1 MTKLLRSK
9 KDNATDFNGS
19 DVNTNSAPDTLE
31 LLPAWGEA
39 NVRWGA
45 AWDVH
50 LVVFES
56 LFLLQV
62 LLALGIGVRFCRKT
76 LRHLVIV
83 YVLGFVSGIGM
94 VRFAF
99 FLVDP
104 YGFERTLSG
113 VAVHLFVQAIN
124 PLVCASYGFVQMI
137 VVKITGIEIGS
148 VKLRSQTSVLSLFA
162 ACSLC
167 MLAVHG
173 VVALD
178 HKLKAILLLDNCVFV
193 VWMMFMCVTFVCS
206 GFRLSQYALEARRA
220 REEFRSRQRRK
231 NSVQAV
237 TDSESKCCA
246 CWTHSVSVLPGNTPA
261 WFLNNQRNCKLYH
274 AAVDNQQICCIDDH
288 RDNQTNEHRDVSKK
302 ESPSHSVVSQNFKSA
317 SEKDSEQ
324 LLKFSSSESYI
335 TGRSSSPKYCHSLKA
350 KNRPKSRNCAFSTK
364 RRHTHIP
371 KKYSDPGTFGLGDSR
386 QDWNCSVSDDD
397 VLKSR
402 SHLYDSNSSRDDKTA
417 TSGRSRRS
425 RKHNGLTVDAR
436 RLSSE
441 TRPPSGAQTRSHSE
455 EILSTESDQP
465 MNSSGNSYFSLVS
478 RENGSRFKESG
489 KVFELDYNMY
499 RECHISESC
508 KKVDDFSAYSS
519 QTPNKEPQCG
529 EQIQKRVV
537 IDGLKEFSC
546 NRQQRQP
553 DSLQRLNT
561 VQSPRSL
568 ADNHGCVH
576 ESESVYC
583 EISLSNTNEP
593 DQDVTDSECNV
604 QSSYDQNIRIHHAD
618 DVELETNSEG
628 RHYSKTNS
636 EGRQYSNSR
645 SRACLAWFEQAF
657 TLKRRGFQKTVLQEP
672 SVDSNDPRSKQ
683 HEGAGCVDP
692 ADPLPTL
699 HVSVKRS
706 KSVRLTRQDRGRRA
720 SQQGKSSTK
729 PHSEQVHKQEHFPKD
744 HGPDMETTGLAC
756 FSEQLSGRS
765 VGSVAKREAAKGAGC
780 KGRVHVLLCCHVNSA
795 DQGVSSLGSEED
807 TSSDDEGY
815 MADNE
820 HPPSPFLVSK
830 SACRR
835 PPTTLSQLPLQI
847 QPGQLLV
854 PDLASGPSRRHHQRG
869 RHLRRASTNLSGQ
882 AARSDLTHSETT
894 FTLLPEDECD
904 EGAEYRVTTFR
915 SVPSSSSFLSTFLP
929 QVEAERSDESEA
941 VSPRFQTSKLQE
953 HRIQSAT
960 VYITSSDDCLAELS
974 AKDTSYYFE
983 NSLDD
988 SHLDPTQSREQSR
1001 THAQNPSS
1009 ADLFRIRRAGMV
1021 SRVVQGMYVL
1031 SFVHMFLCL
1040 LQLYKAFGRYG
1051 VLWSGGGGGAAG
1063 SDTPVSIPSPW
1074 PWLTFQSLC
1083 R

>member
-19 DVNTNSAPDTLE
+19 DVSTNSAPDTFE

-62 LLALGIGVRFCRKT
+62 LLAVGIGVRFCRKT

-83 YVLGFVSGIGM
+83 YVLGFVSGIG
-94 VRFAF
+94 VIRFAF
-99 FLVDP
+99 FLIDP
-104 YGFERTLSG
+104 YGFEGTLSG
-113 VAVHLFVQAIN
+113 VAVHIFVQAIN

-148 VKLRSQTSVLSLFA
+148 VKLRSQTSVFSLFA

-220 REEFRSRQRRK
+220 REEFRFRQRRK

-237 TDSESKCCA
+237 TGSESKCCA

-261 WFLNNQRNCKLYH
+261 WCLNNQRNCKLFH
-274 AAVDNQQICCIDDH
+274 AGVDNQQICCIDDH

-302 ESPSHSVVSQNFKSA
+302 ESPSHSAVSQNFKSA

-350 KNRPKSRNCAFSTK
+350 KNRTKSRNCAFNPK
-364 RRHTHIP
+364 RRHTHIS

-386 QDWNCSVSDDD
+386 QDWNCSVTDDD

-402 SHLYDSNSSRDDKTA
+402 SHFYDSNSSRDDKTA

-425 RKHNGLTVDAR
+425 REHNGLTVDAR
-436 RLSSE
+436 CLSSQ
-441 TRPPSGAQTRSHSE
+441 TRPPSGAQTHSHSE
-455 EILSTESDQP
+455 EIVSTETDQP

-489 KVFELDYNMY
+489 KAFELDHNMY
-499 RECHISESC
+499 RDCHISESC
-508 KKVDDFSAYSS
+508 KKVDEFSAYSL

-529 EQIQKRVV
+529 EQIQKKIV

-546 NRQQRQP
+546 KRRQRQP

-583 EISLSNTNEP
+583 EISLSNINEP
-593 DQDVTDSECNV
+593 DQDVTGSESNV
-604 QSSYDQNIRIHHAD
+604 QSSYDQSIRIHHAD

-628 RHYSKTNS
+628 RHYT
-636 EGRQYSNSR
+636 NSR

-657 TLKRRGFQKTVLQEP
+657 TLKRRRFQKTVLQEP
-672 SVDSNDPRSKQ
+672 SVDSNDPRNKQ
-683 HEGAGCVDP
+683 HERAGCVDP

-720 SQQGKSSTK
+720 SQQGNSSTK

-756 FSEQLSGRS
+756 FSEQLSSRS
-765 VGSVAKREAAKGAGC
+765 VGSVAKREAAKAAGC
-780 KGRVHVLLCCHVNSA
+780 KRKVHVLLCCDVHSA

-820 HPPSPFLVSK
+820 HPPSPFLASK

-835 PPTTLSQLPLQI
+835 LPTTLGQLPLQI

-854 PDLASGPSRRHHQRG
+854 PDLASGSARRHHQRG

-904 EGAEYRVTTFR
+904 EGAEYRVSTFR
-915 SVPSSSSFLSTFLP
+915 SVPSSSPFLSTFLP
-929 QVEAERSDESEA
+929 QLEAERSDESEA

-974 AKDTSYYFE
+974 TKDTSYYFE

-988 SHLDPTQSREQSR
+988 SHLDPTLSREQSR